1 MSGKLP
7 CCLFKALLGAV
18 VFALF
23 SACGDD
29 SSSSNNQEK
38 LSDADVEVDSY
49 RGLSTCNGKHE
60 GETAYV
66 VDQDQAYICKDG
78 KWVEDDDAVEIKS
91 SSSSTKSSSSSE
103 KDDQE
108 SSSSSVSDLEEDLS
122 SSNVA
127 SSSSESI
134 VSSSSMSFGIVTRSS
149 SSMLETPS
157 SSSELLVLEEPIGT
171 CVPSLETARINEP
184 VKWGFSFKKEITKIL
199 PAMTLVRASYEWIL
213 EGEEGFAHVTT
224 QGKKDVTV
232 AYSKSGVKTAS
243 VSIEFPGY
251 EKQVIVC
258 PEVNV
263 TGEEFVN
270 DGDTSDVIRLSFS
283 SSSTRD
289 EELSSSSDTPSS
301 SSEIPDP
308 VDPSTVTTGTMT
320 DSRDGQTYKTVT
332 IGKQTWMAEN
342 LNYEMENSSCYDNV
356 ADNCTKSGRL
366 YTWDAATTACPSG
379 WHLPAESEWMELI
392 YSVGGEATAGKML
405 KSTSGWKGDEARFVD
420 NAPFDCKKPNGV
432 DAYSFTVLPL
442 DEDGW
447 YAEFWSSTEYDD
459 NEFLDRQILIVY
471 FAGSSGNSSDCCE
484 DGVYLSRTFGER
496 ILSIRCVK
504 D

>member
-1 MSGKLP
+1 MIQKIGLIP
-7 CCLFKALLGAV
+7 AIALLII
-18 VFALF
+18 
-23 SACGDD
+23 ACGDD

-171 CVPSLETARINEP
+171 CVPSLETARINES

-283 SSSTRD
+283 SSSIRD

-392 YSVGGEATAGKML
+392 YSVGGEASAGKML
-405 KSTSGWKGDEARFVD
+405 KSTSGWKGDGARIVD

-432 DAYSFTVLPL
+432 DAYSFTVLPT

-447 YAEFWSSTEYDD
+447 EASFWSSTESYSEEIGF
-459 NEFLDRQILIVY
+459 NAVFTVI
-471 FAGSSGNSSDCCE
+471 FAGSSDNSSDCCRE
-484 DGVYLSRTFGER
+484 GVALFRLFGEH
-496 ILSIRCVK
+496 SIRCVK

>member
-1 MSGKLP
+1 MKMIQKIGLIP
-7 CCLFKALLGAV
+7 AIALLII
-18 VFALF
+18 
-23 SACGDD
+23 ACGDD
-29 SSSSNNQEK
+29 SSPSNNQEK

-122 SSNVA
+122 SSDVA

-134 VSSSSMSFGIVTRSS
+134 VSSSSMSFGIVMRSS
-149 SSMLETPS
+149 SSMLVTPS
-157 SSSELLVLEEPIGT
+157 SSSELLVLEELIGT

-184 VKWGFSFKKEITKIL
+184 VKWEFSFKKEITKIL
-199 PAMTLVRASYEWIL
+199 PAMTVVRASYEWIL

-251 EKQVIVC
+251 EKQVIEC

-263 TGEEFVN
+263 TGEEVVK
-270 DGDTSDVIRLSFS
+270 GVLLSSVSTASVS
-283 SSSTRD
+283 SSSP
-289 EELSSSSDTPSS
+289 EKLLA
-301 SSEIPDP
+301 
-308 VDPSTVTTGTMT
+308 
-320 DSRDGQTYKTVT
+320 Q
-332 IGKQTWMAEN
+332 
-342 LNYEMENSSCYDNV
+342 
-356 ADNCTKSGRL
+356 
-366 YTWDAATTACPSG
+366 
-379 WHLPAESEWMELI
+379 
-392 YSVGGEATAGKML
+392 
-405 KSTSGWKGDEARFVD
+405 
-420 NAPFDCKKPNGV
+420 
-432 DAYSFTVLPL
+432 
-442 DEDGW
+442 
-447 YAEFWSSTEYDD
+447 
-459 NEFLDRQILIVY
+459 
-471 FAGSSGNSSDCCE
+471 
-484 DGVYLSRTFGER
+484 
-496 ILSIRCVK
+496 
-504 D
+504 